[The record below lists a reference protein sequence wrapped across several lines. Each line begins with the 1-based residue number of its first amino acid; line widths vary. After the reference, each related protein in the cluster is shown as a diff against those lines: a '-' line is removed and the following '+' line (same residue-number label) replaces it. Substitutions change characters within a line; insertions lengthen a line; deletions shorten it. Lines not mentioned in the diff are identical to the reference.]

1 MCQYQAQN
9 RWNAIHIT
17 EHYHKLW
24 CNFFFTLLLSKYIT
38 IILYLSITLGILFFN
53 LHIEK
58 IWQMGINSQVIYLFL
73 GRNIVIYKG
82 CSLLF
87 SFSTKEKKISLPS
100 LPFSSEDQEQTI
112 ATFFFLNCILWK
124 VFFFWGLK
132 VNFLNLIFISIKI
145 WTQYFKPTS
154 IHNYIISWFTVDDL
168 ICCNLFSWLRCRL
181 SVKQNSTDIWGLV
194 CSKTYSW

>member
-1 MCQYQAQN
+1 M
-9 RWNAIHIT
+9 IHIT

-24 CNFFFTLLLSKYIT
+24 CNFFFYPYISKYIT
-38 IILYLSITLGILFFN
+38 IILYLSITLGILFFS
-53 LHIEK
+53 LHSEK

-73 GRNIVIYKG
+73 GRDIVIYKG

-87 SFSTKEKKISLPS
+87 SFSTKSKRKNFITSTS
-100 LPFSSEDQEQTI
+100 FSSEDLEQTI
-112 ATFFFLNCILWK
+112 ATFFLKFHFMKSL
-124 VFFFWGLK
+124 FFIGGLK

-168 ICCNLFSWLRCRL
+168 ICCNLFS
-181 SVKQNSTDIWGLV
+181 
-194 CSKTYSW
+194 

>member
-38 IILYLSITLGILFFN
+38 IILYLSITLGILFFS
-53 LHIEK
+53 LHSEK

-73 GRNIVIYKG
+73 GRDIVIYKG

-87 SFSTKEKKISLPS
+87 SFSTKAKKFHYLHF
-100 LPFSSEDQEQTI
+100 PFLQKI
-112 ATFFFLNCILWK
+112 KNKLLLHFFFKIAFYEKSFFHWRTESKFSEFNIYKHQNLDTIL
-124 VFFFWGLK
+124 
-132 VNFLNLIFISIKI
+132 
-145 WTQYFKPTS
+145 
-154 IHNYIISWFTVDDL
+154 
-168 ICCNLFSWLRCRL
+168 
-181 SVKQNSTDIWGLV
+181 
-194 CSKTYSW
+194 

>member
-9 RWNAIHIT
+9 RWNVIHIT

-38 IILYLSITLGILFFN
+38 IILYLSITLGILFFS
-53 LHIEK
+53 LHSEK

-73 GRNIVIYKG
+73 GRDIVIYKG

-87 SFSTKEKKISLPS
+87 SFSTKEKKFHYLHFLFFRRSRTNYCYI
-100 LPFSSEDQEQTI
+100 
-112 ATFFFLNCILWK
+112 FFLNCILWK
-124 VFFFWGLK
+124 VFFFGGLK

-181 SVKQNSTDIWGLV
+181 SVKQNSRDIWGLV